1 MGPMDISL
9 DVEPLL
15 LAAGMVSLVFKFY
28 NFVKQ
33 VSAAAPKP
41 EKARRVDS
49 ITTGGRVTKAN
60 KKGPVQP
67 SATVPVTKPAVSART
82 VLARVW
88 QCSVLL
94 VSVGIVAVLVVWK
107 GAATTT
113 GLLVLLFCSA
123 HKRGTKGWVLIDLA
137 TATTVCL
144 LLSLVT
150 LLHTEGMDALVS
162 TDPTIQA
169 HRTIS
174 SAVAFIKD
182 GGTVRVLP
190 GTYHEQVILAKSLTL
205 AGLGTA
211 SSDVVISFDGHG
223 PTVVVTNDVSIENL
237 SIEKNSRWQRT
248 VSADGPDTPA
258 PIGIGGSV
266 FGGSGVDH
274 EDRTCDDTVVML
286 ETDGASRNPSPVC
299 LYFFG
304 GHPLLEEVVR
314 NVEFGYA
321 SRSVESPEPRVLAEL
336 LMSQKVTQV
345 FCDGSVQFANDFAE
359 ILEPGTVES
368 SAVNRLKWSAR
379 RHTPPHVITV
389 GVVVNWLDASA
400 HWIVL
405 LASLCKEHGT
415 PVLIE
420 AADHAWQLGDIFYR
434 AVASF
439 ATGVFNVP
447 TFRPEP
453 PNQIAFEAGALVYNM
468 AGWVIVLSAEYIASF
483 ATDVVFP
490 TAMSV
495 AGYLQFIPWVGYII
509 VDLVV
514 SFLRVYLYVSQYLQV
529 ILHAG
534 WFVVTVF
541 LLWSGELTT
550 LSTESYLQK
559 GMSFTKNLP
568 MVAAVAS
575 MVVCHVALPIQS
587 THTLLKRI
595 NGGRLYSKPHWWA
608 ALLIVRVLLTLYPGP
623 IFAMLAALFF
633 LLRSSGPKKQD
644 LAINGAQARSSTQVE
659 PKSTGSKSVQP
670 KAPSPQKTKTSS
682 LDTTASSPLVKEE
695 DPAMQILASP
705 VLTEGKQPAG
715 QTGYGYAPH
724 PAMGYPP
731 MTMSPPTGGAYP
743 PYAAPPSLPPQQFA
757 PYAAPPIMP
766 CLPPSIY
773 APPPP
778 RQMPPSP
785 YSPSLQNPPEP
796 QFPSPTFV
804 RTCGPAAAAAAA
816 AWIAD
821 RRAICCFRN
830 GITAK
835 RAASSVKKAPEPML
849 RWLFSRGVAQENPE
863 VVADEAEVKL
873 SDAEDSLEE
882 IRKCIADAE
891 AEAVRLEEKERELR
905 EEGERLVMEAH
916 DDVLGSVS
924 PEARRLVAK
933 EVANVLREVAKKTE
947 DLELR
952 VLKLEIQRAALL
964 GQQRKGQEL
973 LRDLGRLDPMSSVDI
988 PAYPNIVG
996 DTPTDDAN
1004 PLTALQ
1010 AQHKE
1015 DEGSSPSS
1023 SAGDRCAE

>member
-266 FGGSGVDH
+266 FGGSVQNVRLRSVNWEGWPQWPLQGSRPLPVIADATASDTTLETGIGTEVEKKSVQTGQNEDGGSRDEKVSAAETPLHPQGVDH

-568 MVAAVAS
+568 MVAAVGTEYLAAVFLVLSVWTVGPIILFLISGVAS

-705 VLTEGKQPAG
+705 VLTEGKQVDPSKELEPKLPSANPA
-715 QTGYGYAPH
+715 QPKASPQKTASVPVSKSET
-724 PAMGYPP
+724 P
-731 MTMSPPTGGAYP
+731 SPP
-743 PYAAPPSLPPQQFA
+743 
-757 PYAAPPIMP
+757 
-766 CLPPSIY
+766 
-773 APPPP
+773 
-778 RQMPPSP
+778 
-785 YSPSLQNPPEP
+785 
-796 QFPSPTFV
+796 
-804 RTCGPAAAAAAA
+804 
-816 AWIAD
+816 
-821 RRAICCFRN
+821 
-830 GITAK
+830 
-835 RAASSVKKAPEPML
+835 
-849 RWLFSRGVAQENPE
+849 
-863 VVADEAEVKL
+863 
-873 SDAEDSLEE
+873 
-882 IRKCIADAE
+882 
-891 AEAVRLEEKERELR
+891 
-905 EEGERLVMEAH
+905 
-916 DDVLGSVS
+916 
-924 PEARRLVAK
+924 
-933 EVANVLREVAKKTE
+933 
-947 DLELR
+947 
-952 VLKLEIQRAALL
+952 
-964 GQQRKGQEL
+964 
-973 LRDLGRLDPMSSVDI
+973 
-988 PAYPNIVG
+988 
-996 DTPTDDAN
+996 
-1004 PLTALQ
+1004 
-1010 AQHKE
+1010 
-1015 DEGSSPSS
+1015 
-1023 SAGDRCAE
+1023 